1 MSPSRAFALCCV
13 VLSSASACSDA
24 AQQGTPDA
32 ARDVAASG
40 GADAAVDAPALV
52 PQTITIFDRVRIN
65 SRGDTNVRRADAPM
79 RIARGAY
86 AKATLVVDL
95 ETSCFPFTWTPPA
108 GQRWPEDCDAFDRN
122 FELRVDPPAD
132 AAAGPPSFEP
142 MRAITPFGGPLH
154 LEIDVTDLANA
165 RPGDHTLRVVIPTY
179 SDASGQITGSNGG
192 WWVTVKLD
200 TVPGA
205 PPREVLAAIPLFDH
219 TYKAGDGEQRV
230 DIDVPDGTTK
240 GVIAYRVT
248 GHGGAQPSGDKAC
261 IGGADEF
268 CQRRHHLL
276 VDGKEI
282 DAPAPWRNDCA
293 TLCTLT
299 PGPFGDYC
307 KENPCGAISSVRA
320 SRANW
325 CPGSL
330 TAPLVYEVPALAK
343 PGKHTFAYAIDNVHS
358 GGSWRVSAV
367 YYAYR

>member
-1 MSPSRAFALCCV
+1 MQALSPILMM
-13 VLSSASACSDA
+13 VLMF
-24 AQQGTPDA
+24 GVFYFILI
-32 ARDVAASG
+32 R
-40 GADAAVDAPALV
+40 
-52 PQTITIFDRVRIN
+52 PQVKRQRETQEMLKKLDK
-65 SRGDTNVRRADAPM
+65 GDT
-79 RIARGAY
+79 IITRGGIIG
-86 AKATLVVDL
+86 K
-95 ETSCFPFTWTPPA
+95 
-108 GQRWPEDCDAFDRN
+108 
-122 FELRVDPPAD
+122 
-132 AAAGPPSFEP
+132 
-142 MRAITPFGGPLH
+142 
-154 LEIDVTDLANA
+154 
-165 RPGDHTLRVVIPTY
+165 
-179 SDASGQITGSNGG
+179 ITGSNGG